1 MQEALGLIQKSNSI
15 VFATH
20 VNPDADTLGSALGLL
35 HSLSL
40 QGKNSTVY
48 NATQLP
54 KNLSFLYGYELVSDI
69 FPSDADL
76 VIAFDCGNKDRLSL
90 KDGAYKI
97 INIDHHASNPLYGDI
112 DIVDPT
118 AASTASVVLELLRDL
133 KIEPTKEAAVCLYTA
148 LVSDTGFFAYD
159 NVDKRAFIDAAY
171 LAERG
176 VNPSEIATLMTQNEP
191 LSKIKLHS
199 KILSTLT
206 LMGGGKM
213 AFVYMS
219 DAMAQE
225 TGAMNDEAD
234 GAAESAR
241 SVSGVEVS
249 LFLRE
254 QRDGTIRGSLRSK
267 SDINV
272 NKLASLYGGGG
283 HIKAAGF
290 TVAIKHDFLSDV
302 QEIAKTIENNI
313 G

>member
-1 MQEALGLIQKSNSI
+1 
-15 VFATH
+15 
-20 VNPDADTLGSALGLL
+20 
-35 HSLSL
+35 
-40 QGKNSTVY
+40 
-48 NATQLP
+48 
-54 KNLSFLYGYELVSDI
+54 
-69 FPSDADL
+69 
-76 VIAFDCGNKDRLSL
+76 
-90 KDGAYKI
+90 
-97 INIDHHASNPLYGDI
+97 
-112 DIVDPT
+112 
-118 AASTASVVLELLRDL
+118 
-133 KIEPTKEAAVCLYTA
+133 
-148 LVSDTGFFAYD
+148 
-159 NVDKRAFIDAAY
+159 
-171 LAERG
+171 
-176 VNPSEIATLMTQNEP
+176 
-191 LSKIKLHS
+191 
-199 KILSTLT
+199 
-206 LMGGGKM
+206 M